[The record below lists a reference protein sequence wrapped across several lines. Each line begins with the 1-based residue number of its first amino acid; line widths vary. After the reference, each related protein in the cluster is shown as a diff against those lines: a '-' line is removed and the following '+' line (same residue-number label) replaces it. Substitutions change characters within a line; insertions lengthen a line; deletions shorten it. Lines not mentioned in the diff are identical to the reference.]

1 MHWTSAA
8 PRARAAVVA
17 AGRAGPAD
25 PALTSPPILLFPVT
39 YRVNAAGHMEVG
51 GCDLVDLAREH
62 GTPLYVY
69 DEATV
74 RQRSSEYMA
83 AMGPAGKVLYS
94 AKAFASPRFL
104 RAVAEEGLGLDV
116 VSAGELYLALRSGFP
131 RDRVHFLGNNKSRE
145 DLAAAFEAGA
155 TIVIDG
161 DYEFELLKDVVPAG
175 RRTPVLLRL
184 SPGVKPDTHE
194 HISTGQLDSKF
205 GFSIESGA
213 ARRAVETALAHPR
226 LELVGLHSH
235 IGSQIF
241 GLGAYEK
248 AMGIMLDFLAELRSE
263 FQYEPR
269 QLGAGG
275 GLGIAYTQND
285 DPPTPRQFV
294 EVVLGAMV
302 AGCEKRGLK
311 VPQLVVEPGRSI
323 AGPAGVALYTVGS
336 IKDIPGVRRYVAVD
350 GGMGDNIR
358 PKLYGARYEA
368 FLASAPDRAP
378 DRAAG
383 GKVTIAGKYCESTDI
398 LITDIEMPALKA
410 GDIIALP
417 AAGAYCLAMASNY
430 NGMPRPEV
438 LMLREGTATV
448 MRRRETMDDLVA
460 AEVF

>member
-1 MHWTSAA
+1 M
-8 PRARAAVVA
+8 
-17 AGRAGPAD
+17 
-25 PALTSPPILLFPVT
+25 LFPVS

-51 GCDLVDLAREH
+51 GCDLVELARRH

-74 RQRSSEYMA
+74 RQRASEYMA
-83 AMGPAGKVLYS
+83 AMDGAGQVLYS
-94 AKAFASPRFL
+94 AKAFASPQFL
-104 RAVAEEGLGLDV
+104 RVIAEEGLGLDV
-116 VSAGELYLALRSGFP
+116 VSAGELHLALKSDFP
-131 RDRVHFLGNNKSRE
+131 RERVHFLGNNKSVE
-145 DLAAAFEAGA
+145 DLEAAYRAGA
-155 TIVIDG
+155 VIVIDG
-161 DYEFELLKDVVPAG
+161 DHEFELLRRIVPDGA
-175 RRTPVLLRL
+175 RTPVMLRL

-213 ARRAVETALAHPR
+213 ARKAVEVALKHPR

-241 GLGAYEK
+241 ALGAYEQ
-248 AMGIMLDFLAELRSE
+248 AMDIMLGLLVELRDE
-263 FQYEPR
+263 LAFQPR
-269 QLGAGG
+269 KLGAGG

-285 DPPTPRQFV
+285 DPPTPRHFV
-294 EVVLGAMV
+294 ETVRHALVT
-302 AGCEKRGLK
+302 GCARRDLK
-311 VPQLVVEPGRSI
+311 VPELVVEPGRSI
-323 AGPAGVALYTVGS
+323 AGPAGMALYTVGS

-368 FLASAPDRAP
+368 FLASDPDGAM
-378 DRAAG
+378 D

-398 LITDIEMPALKA
+398 LITDIAMPPLQP
-410 GDIIALP
+410 GDVIAVP

-438 LMLREGTATV
+438 LMLRDGEARV
-448 MRRRETMDDLVA
+448 MRRRETLDDLLA

>member
-1 MHWTSAA
+1 M
-8 PRARAAVVA
+8 
-17 AGRAGPAD
+17 
-25 PALTSPPILLFPVT
+25 T

-51 GCDLVDLAREH
+51 GCDLVQLARDH

-74 RQRSSEYMA
+74 RQRSSEYVA
-83 AMGPAGKVLYS
+83 SMGSAGQVLYS

-104 RAVAEEGLGLDV
+104 RVVAEEGLGLDV
-116 VSAGELYLALRSGFP
+116 VSAGELDLALRSGFP
-131 RDRVHFLGNNKSRE
+131 RDRIHFLGNNKSRQ
-145 DLAAAFEAGA
+145 DLEAAYQAGA

-161 DYEFELLKDVVPAG
+161 SHEFDLLRAVVPEG
-175 RRTPVLLRL
+175 KRTPVMLRI
-184 SPGVKPDTHE
+184 SPGVKPDTLD

-213 ARRAVETALAHPR
+213 AREAVAQAMKHPR
-226 LELVGLHSH
+226 LEVVGLHSH

-241 GLGAYEK
+241 ALGAYEK
-248 AMGIMLDFLAELRSE
+248 AMDIMLDLLVQLRDELK
-263 FQYEPR
+263 FEPR
-269 QLGAGG
+269 KLGAGG
-275 GLGIAYTQND
+275 GLGIAYTHND
-285 DPPTPRQFV
+285 DPPTPRNFV
-294 EVVLGAMV
+294 ETVRHALES
-302 AGCEKRGLK
+302 GCAARGLK
-311 VPQLVVEPGRSI
+311 VPELVVEPGRSI

-368 FLASAPDRAP
+368 VLASAPERRP
-378 DRAAG
+378 H

-398 LITDIEMPALKA
+398 LITDIEMPELKS
-410 GDIIALP
+410 GDILCVP

-438 LMLREGTATV
+438 LMVNDGEARV
-448 MRRRETMDDLVA
+448 MRRRETLDDLVA

>member
-1 MHWTSAA
+1 
-8 PRARAAVVA
+8 
-17 AGRAGPAD
+17 
-25 PALTSPPILLFPVT
+25 
-39 YRVNAAGHMEVG
+39 MEVG
-51 GCDLVDLAREH
+51 GCDLVELAREH

-74 RQRSSEYMA
+74 RQRSSEYVA
-83 AMGPAGKVLYS
+83 AMGSAGQVLYS
-94 AKAFASPRFL
+94 AKAFASPQFL
-104 RAVAEEGLGLDV
+104 RVVAEEGLGLDV

-131 RDRVHFLGNNKSRE
+131 RDRVHFLGNNKSRQDIE
-145 DLAAAFEAGA
+145 AAYGAGA

-161 DYEFELLKDVVPAG
+161 AHEFDLLGDIVPEG
-175 RRTPVLLRL
+175 KRTPVMLRI
-184 SPGVKPDTHE
+184 SPGVKPDTLD

-213 ARRAVETALAHPR
+213 ARKAVEEALRHPR
-226 LELVGLHSH
+226 LDLVGLHSH

-241 GLGAYEK
+241 ALGAYED
-248 AMGIMLDFLAELRSE
+248 AMEIMLDLLVQLRDE
-263 FQYEPR
+263 VKFEPR
-269 QLGAGG
+269 KLGAGG
-275 GLGIAYTQND
+275 GLGIAYTHQD
-285 DPPTPRQFV
+285 DPPTPRHFV
-294 EVVLGAMV
+294 ETVRHALDS
-302 AGCEKRGLK
+302 GCAARGLK

-368 FLASAPDRAP
+368 ILASAPDRAP
-378 DRAAG
+378 E

-398 LITDIEMPALKA
+398 LITDIEMPDLKP
-410 GDIIALP
+410 GDIICVP
-417 AAGAYCLAMASNY
+417 ATGAYCLAMASNY

-438 LMLREGTATV
+438 LMVRDGKARV
-448 MRRRETMDDLVA
+448 MRRRETLDDLVA